1 MRIDVRYPF
10 LFSAHPS
17 RCSSRKDVFVSFLHT
32 ADVPEVSGRDVETV
46 FEAATA
52 TPYRLVEFDGRLFRK
67 LGALGEEQTSRLL
80 DRAFQRDE
88 ERNSP
93 WPFTFENGRASP
105 RPLSQPLNNHLC
117 HRLYLEG
124 GEHRERQIEAWPFV
138 PFLTGLRG
146 SRTSRNDFRFEDLER
161 KLADIDAEEFAKG
174 RAEHA
179 AEAAKLLVVDRDLWI
194 ETTPPAIK
202 VGVLGVNSSARM
214 VMELSHLPTWLDADL
229 DAQYFPLA
237 DHAGALE
244 YAERAT
250 KLTYTGTEPF
260 EDYTYERPFTAE
272 PSDLLSF
279 DADGY
284 SCTRTAL
291 ILGGDVARWITNT
304 PELAEKIG
312 DERARSAL
320 LARDMAK
327 AIGTDISAWPDMS
340 DLVNDIT
347 DAWKMTG
354 RKPGWAN
361 IPANRHGFGTMIC
374 DRAADTG
381 KISVFATLAKENKP

>member
-1 MRIDVRYPF
+1 MKTVIRYPF
-10 LFSAHPS
+10 LFSALPS
-17 RCSSRKDVFVSFLHT
+17 RCYSRKDVFVSFLHT
-32 ADVPEVSGRDVETV
+32 ADVPEISARDVETV

-52 TPYRLVEFDGRLFRK
+52 TPYRLVAFDGRLFRK

-93 WPFTFENGRASP
+93 WPFVFENGMASP
-105 RPLSQPLNNHLC
+105 RPVSQPLNNHLC

-124 GEHRERQIEAWPFV
+124 GEHREKQIEAWPFV

-146 SRTSRNDFRFEDLER
+146 SRTTRNDHRFEDLER
-161 KLADIDAEEFAKG
+161 KLSDIDAEEFAKG

-202 VGVLGVNSSARM
+202 VGMMGVNTSARM
-214 VMELSHLPTWLDADL
+214 VMELAHLPTWLDADL
-229 DAQYFPLA
+229 DAQYFPLS

-244 YAERAT
+244 YAELAN
-250 KLTYTGTEPF
+250 KLTYTGTEPY
-260 EDYTYERPFTAE
+260 EDYTYERPFTSE
-272 PSDLLSF
+272 TTDLLSF

-312 DERARSAL
+312 GDRTRAAL

-327 AIGTDISAWPDMS
+327 AIGTDISEWPDMS

-347 DAWKMTG
+347 EGWKLSG

-361 IPANRHGFGTMIC
+361 IPANRHAFGTMIC
-374 DRAADTG
+374 ERAADTG
-381 KISVFATLAKENKP
+381 KISVFATLANESTP